1 MDVLLADAWRDG
13 VVLVDPPRAG
23 LDADTL
29 ELVAGFRTVLY
40 IACDGT
46 SLARD
51 LASTLGRT
59 HEVRRMAL
67 FDHFPSSRFY
77 EVVVWLEA
85 KA

>member
-1 MDVLLADAWRDG
+1 M
-13 VVLVDPPRAG
+13 
-23 LDADTL
+23 
-29 ELVAGFRTVLY
+29 
-40 IACDGT
+40 CDGA